1 MHETKYEKMAEFGE
15 LFYVLGLGHNGLS
28 LMAGFDIP
36 RGPGAYAPRFFSLRA
51 HNGMKNNQKS
61 CF

>member
-15 LFYVLGLGHNGLS
+15 LVYVLGLGRNGLS

-36 RGPGAYAPRFFSLRA
+36 RGPGAYMPLDFPV
-51 HNGMKNNQKS
+51 
-61 CF
+61 